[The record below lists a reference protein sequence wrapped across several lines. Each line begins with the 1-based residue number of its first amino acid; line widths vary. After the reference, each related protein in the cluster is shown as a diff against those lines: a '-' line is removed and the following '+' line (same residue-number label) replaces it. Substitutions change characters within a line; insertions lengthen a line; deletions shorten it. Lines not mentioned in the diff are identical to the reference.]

1 MTDPAEVR
9 LRKWRLEDAADVA
22 VMVDNEYLRPW
33 STMVDGVE
41 AWIRREM
48 AEERG
53 PTRAICVADD
63 DRALGR
69 VALRP
74 PELASEAVRCEAVRE
89 SDQPAG
95 ELSYWLV
102 PDARGR
108 GLAYAAVR
116 LMLDSVVPA
125 LGLRSVV
132 LDIEEGNIPSMRLA
146 ERLGADRRSPTRLHP
161 GRAGELHTM
170 VVYVLGLVP

>member
-1 MTDPAEVR
+1 MAAVR

-95 ELSYWLV
+95 ELSYWLL
-102 PDARGR
+102 PQARGR

-116 LMLDSVVPA
+116 LMLDEIMPG

-146 ERLGADRRSPTRLHP
+146 ERLGAERRSPTRQHP
-161 GRAGELHTM
+161 GRSGELHTM
-170 VVYVLGLVP
+170 VLYVLPLA